1 MELRCLPARSNAG
14 RAFPSRLPW
23 CGRSERRR
31 AFARELSIRRNYH
44 SPSYPIRSHV
54 LRSKRFLNQAHVP
67 LVPHWPAIPPVGGR
81 LAFAVRV
88 RSLQGSIG
96 ADLQTARTVHVLQIA
111 TCRAQ
116 KGATEHVRTHITIPW
131 HAGIEKVRK
140 SWGWFL
146 VLGVALAVLG
156 VSCIAF
162 DVTAT
167 FASVLVFGWLLLI
180 SGVFQLVHAF
190 RTGTWSGTLLNLL
203 SALFRG
209 FTGFLLIRYPIM
221 GAEALTVVLASFFI
235 VAGLFRAIASA
246 MVKLPRWGW
255 VVFSGAIT
263 TVLGFLL
270 LAQMPISGIWFIGF
284 AIGVDLIFDGIAT
297 IGFAAAIHRVPK
309 PAAFAAA

>member
-1 MELRCLPARSNAG
+1 M
-14 RAFPSRLPW
+14 
-23 CGRSERRR
+23 
-31 AFARELSIRRNYH
+31 
-44 SPSYPIRSHV
+44 
-54 LRSKRFLNQAHVP
+54 
-67 LVPHWPAIPPVGGR
+67 
-81 LAFAVRV
+81 
-88 RSLQGSIG
+88 
-96 ADLQTARTVHVLQIA
+96 
-111 TCRAQ
+111 
-116 KGATEHVRTHITIPW
+116 
-131 HAGIEKVRK
+131 
-140 SWGWFL
+140 
-146 VLGVALAVLG
+146 LG

-190 RTGTWSGTLLNLL
+190 GTGTWSGTLLNLL

-209 FTGFLLIRYPIM
+209 FTGFLLIRYPVM
-221 GAEALTVVLASFFI
+221 GAEALTVVLASFLI

-246 MVKLPRWGW
+246 MVKFPRWGW

-263 TVLGFLL
+263 AVLGFLL